1 MFFFVF
7 SSVLTI
13 FGQST
18 CASATD
24 SNFKYFAMALLPMS
38 SHFTYNVCF
47 SFLIKQIHIES
58 IRLIMNSIF
67 LSFHFGYICC
77 VLLCESEY
85 YRTEQ
90 AFICICT
97 ERVICHYTNKNTD
110 EHIVISYVDLLPH
123 FYTQLHLTMTIT
135 KRNEIDSCSLLT
147 LREISCAFL
156 HFEIPN
162 FQRQLFKNEFSIH
175 S

>member
-1 MFFFVF
+1 MYI
-7 SSVLTI
+7 SYSQCSVEENPNKEEYPND
-13 FGQST
+13 
-18 CASATD
+18 AVAT
-24 SNFKYFAMALLPMS
+24 
-38 SHFTYNVCF
+38 CF
-47 SFLIKQIHIES
+47 SLYFHPFLLYLDKVHARVRQTQ
-58 IRLIMNSIF
+58 IF